1 VLYGQNLPTNVY
13 AQPLRCV
20 FYLWVSRIVHP
31 FNIPIVLPSSVRYAA
46 LPAETYASHRKAF
59 AEQLPAGA
67 LAIITS
73 NDILPSNADGTV
85 GFKQN
90 SDLFWLSG
98 IDQEESILVLFPGA
112 REEKHR
118 EILFLRETNDHI
130 LVWEGYKLTRDQAF
144 ARSGA
149 TTIMW
154 TTSFEGTLR
163 ALLADAETIFLNRNE
178 HLRSGNEMETRQDRL
193 IRWCQQQYPLHQLRR
208 AAPILQGLRMIKS
221 AAEIAQIRE
230 ACAITEAGFRRLLTF
245 VKPGVMEYEIEAELQ
260 HEFLRRRS
268 RGPAY
273 GSIIASGESA
283 CILHYV
289 DNFRPCKD
297 GDLMLLDFGA
307 EYGGYASDLTR
318 CIPVNGRFS
327 DRQAAVYDAVL
338 RVQKFAISRLVPGTV
353 VPEYQ
358 KEVGKKMEEE
368 LIGLGLLDAEAVAN
382 QDPEK
387 PLYKKYF
394 MHGTS
399 HFLGLDVHDVGDFLR
414 PLEPGMVLTC
424 EPGIYIAEEGIGVR
438 IENDILITADGN
450 DDLMATIPR
459 ERDEIEKLMAA

>member
-1 VLYGQNLPTNVY
+1 M
-13 AQPLRCV
+13 
-20 FYLWVSRIVHP
+20 
-31 FNIPIVLPSSVRYAA
+31 LPSSVRYTP
-46 LPAETYASHRKAF
+46 LSAETYTAHRAAF
-59 AEQLPAGA
+59 VAKLPAGA
-67 LAIITS
+67 LAVLTS

-90 SDLFWLSG
+90 SDLFWLTG
-98 IDQEESILVLFPGA
+98 IDQEESILLLFPEA

-130 LVWEGYKLTRDQAF
+130 LVWEGYKLTREQAY
-144 ARSGA
+144 ARSGV

-154 TTSFEGTLR
+154 TTAFEATLR
-163 ALLADAETIFLNRNE
+163 ALLADAAATTIYLNRNE

-193 IRWCQQQYPLHQLRR
+193 IRYCQEHFPLHNLRR

-221 AAEIAQIRE
+221 EEEIKQLRE
-230 ACAITEAGFRRLLTF
+230 ASAITEAAFRRLLTF
-245 VKPGVMEYEIEAELQ
+245 VKPGVMEYEIEAEIQ

-273 GSIIASGESA
+273 GSIIASGENA

-289 DNFRPCKD
+289 DNYRPCQD
-297 GDLMLLDFGA
+297 GDLLLLDFGA
-307 EYGGYASDLTR
+307 EYGGYAADLTR
-318 CIPVNGRFS
+318 TIPVNGKFTE
-327 DRQAAVYDAVL
+327 RQAAVYDAVL
-338 RVQKFAISRLVPGTV
+338 RVQKFAISRLIPGTI
-353 VPEYQ
+353 VPEYH
-358 KEVGKKMEEE
+358 KEVGKMMEEE
-368 LIGLGLLDAEAVAN
+368 LISLGLLNAEEVAN
-382 QDPEK
+382 QDLEK

-424 EPGIYIAEEGIGVR
+424 EPGIYIREEAIGIR
-438 IENDILITADGN
+438 IENDILITEGGN
-450 DDLMATIPR
+450 EDLMATIPR
-459 ERDEIEKLMAA
+459 ERPEIEALMMK

>member
-1 VLYGQNLPTNVY
+1 M
-13 AQPLRCV
+13 
-20 FYLWVSRIVHP
+20 
-31 FNIPIVLPSSVRYAA
+31 LPSSVRYTP
-46 LPAETYASHRKAF
+46 LSAETYAEHRRRF

-67 LAIITS
+67 VAILTS
-73 NDILPSNADGTV
+73 NDILPANADGTV

-90 SDLFWLSG
+90 ADLFWLTG
-98 IDQEESILVLFPGA
+98 IDQEESVLVLCPGA

-118 EILFLRETNDHI
+118 EILFLRETSDHI
-130 LVWEGYKLTRDQAF
+130 LVWEGYKLTREQAYE
-144 ARSGA
+144 RSGV
-149 TTIMW
+149 TTIYW
-154 TTSFEGTLR
+154 TTSYETILR
-163 ALLADAETIFLNRNE
+163 TLLADAATTTIYLNRNE
-178 HLRSGNEMETRQDRL
+178 HLRSSNEMETRQDRL
-193 IRWCQQQYPLHQLRR
+193 VRYCQQHYPLHALRR

-221 AAEIAQIRE
+221 AAEVEQLRE
-230 ACAITEAGFRRLLTF
+230 ACRITEAAFRRLLGF
-245 VKPGVMEYEIEAELQ
+245 VRPGVMEYEVEAEIQ

-273 GSIIASGESA
+273 GSIIASGASA

-289 DNFRPCKD
+289 DNNRPCNP

-307 EYGGYASDLTR
+307 EYGGYAADLTR
-318 CIPVNGRFS
+318 CIPVSGRFS
-327 DRQAAVYDAVL
+327 ERQAAVYDAVL

-358 KEVGKKMEEE
+358 KEVGHQVEQE
-368 LIGLGLLDAEAVAN
+368 LIGLGLLTAEAVRD
-382 QDPEK
+382 QDPDK
-387 PLYKKYF
+387 PLYKRYF

-438 IENDILITADGN
+438 IENDILITETGN
-450 DDLMATIPR
+450 DDLMASIPR
-459 ERDEIEKLMAA
+459 ERAEIEALMQR